1 MTVTVN
7 GETQQLPDG
16 MTAAELVRSLR
27 AERGSAIAV
36 DGVVV
41 PRHEW
46 VDFVLRHGQHVEIV
60 TAVQGG

>member
-1 MTVTVN
+1 MTLTVN
-7 GETQQLPDG
+7 GQAQQLPDG
-16 MTAAELVRSLR
+16 MTASELLHSLR
-27 AERGSAIAV
+27 ADRGSAIAV

-46 VDFVLRHGQHVEIV
+46 PGFVLREGQQVEVV

>member
-1 MTVTVN
+1 MNVMLN
-7 GETQQLPDG
+7 GEQRQLADDT
-16 MTAAELVRSLR
+16 TAAELIRDLG

-41 PRHEW
+41 PRAEW
-46 VDFVLRHGQHVEIV
+46 AGFVLRDGQQVEVV

>member
-1 MTVTVN
+1 MTLTVN
-7 GETQQLPDG
+7 GEAQQLPDG
-16 MTAAELVRSLR
+16 MTAAELIQSLQ
-27 AERGSAIAV
+27 AEKGSAIAV

-46 VDFVLRHGQHVEIV
+46 PGLVLRDGQQVEVV

>member
-1 MTVTVN
+1 MTVTLN
-7 GETQQLPDG
+7 GEPKQLPDG
-16 MTAAELVRSLR
+16 ITAAELVQSLH

-41 PRHEW
+41 PRHQW
-46 VDFVLRHGQHVEIV
+46 SGFVLHDGQQVEVV